1 MRVLVTG
8 KDGLLGGAVVRE
20 FSSAADVIA
29 LGRDELDVSNASAVA
44 AILSETR
51 PDVVIN
57 CAAYNDVD
65 RAEDDPAHALEVNA
79 FGPLAFARAAAER
92 DVSLIHYSSDFVFD
106 GEKGSPYSEDDEPN
120 PRGAYAA
127 SKLLGDWL
135 ALQAPRSWVLRVE
148 SLFGQR
154 APGDRRRGSLGTIL
168 DGIRRGDEVPV
179 FTDRTVSPSYTADV
193 AHATREV
200 IEREAAPGLYHC
212 VNSGA
217 ATWAEIAAEGARL
230 MGLPL
235 RMQPVTLETAGLR
248 APRPRYCALSN
259 AKLASIGIVMPTWQ
273 DALARYLRPEAV
285 SEQPDRPTAHTKS
298 TKPR

>member
-1 MRVLVTG
+1 MTRVMVTG
-8 KDGLLGGAVVRE
+8 AAGQLGSTTVARLSDRYDVVPFTR
-20 FSSAADVIA
+20 A
-29 LGRDELDVSNASAVA
+29 ELDLSDAAAVLA
-44 AILSETR
+44 AARHCR

-65 RAEDDPAHALEVNA
+65 RAEDDPARALEVNA
-79 FGPLAFARAAAER
+79 FGPLALARATVER
-92 DVSLIHYSSDFVFD
+92 DVSLIHFSTDFVFD
-106 GEKGSPYSEDDEPN
+106 GEKGSPYTEHDEPN

-148 SLFGQR
+148 SLFGPR
-154 APGDRRRGSLGTIL
+154 APGDKRRSSLGTIL
-168 DGIRRGDEVPV
+168 DGIRRGDEVSV

-193 AHATREV
+193 AQVTRAV
-200 IEREAAPGLYHC
+200 IERGAPCGLYHC

-217 ATWAEIAAEGARL
+217 ATWAEVAAEAARL

-235 RMQPVTLETAGLR
+235 RMRPVTLETADLR

-259 AKLASIGIVMPTWQ
+259 AKLASIGIAMPTWQ
-273 DALARYLRPEAV
+273 DALARYLGA
-285 SEQPDRPTAHTKS
+285 
-298 TKPR
+298 

>member
-8 KDGLLGGAVVRE
+8 KQGLLGGAIVRE
-20 FSSAADVIA
+20 FSSAAEVIA
-29 LGRDELDVSNASAVA
+29 LGHGELDVSDANAVA
-44 AILSETR
+44 TTLSATR
-51 PDVVIN
+51 PDLVLN

-65 RAEDDPAHALEVNA
+65 GAEDDPARALEVNA
-79 FGPLAFARAAAER
+79 FGPLALARAAVER
-92 DVSLIHYSSDFVFD
+92 DVSLIHFSTDFVFD
-106 GEKGSPYSEDDEPN
+106 GEKGSPYTEDDEPN

-148 SLFGQR
+148 SLFGPR
-154 APGDRRRGSLGTIL
+154 APGDKRRSSLGTIL
-168 DGIRRGDEVPV
+168 DGIRRGDEVSV

-193 AHATREV
+193 AQVTRAV
-200 IEREAAPGLYHC
+200 IERGAPCGLYHC

-217 ATWAEIAAEGARL
+217 ATWAEVAAEAARL

-235 RMQPVTLETAGLR
+235 RMQPVTLESADLR

-259 AKLASIGIVMPTWQ
+259 AKLASIGIAMPTWQ
-273 DALARYLRPEAV
+273 DALARYL
-285 SEQPDRPTAHTKS
+285 SG
-298 TKPR
+298 